1 MGLLDDLKKEA
12 ETLKNQEAQRTQS
25 LKANAIQVDQAMRS
39 IFKYMNE
46 MFRQLNVVRPPC
58 ERSYNLLTVG
68 KIDGL
73 TQSDYRIEYRTSQR
87 NNSEHYEELNVTFR
101 RAKAETM
108 TIKREAESIER
119 FRDLLWQNNMRFTSE
134 PFRNERRVVTH
145 EFFTVNNEVICGA
158 DIVGD
163 YEEGVVRFKLKN
175 VEDFGPSIYTVEPNV
190 IDDKSLEELAKLFIG
205 QVETNFEQFNRRPT
219 FNVGSVT
226 GQYPKAS
233 SKNVQYAVDPNPK
246 GEEEEEKKRG
256 LFGLFKK

>member
-39 IFKYMNE
+39 IYKYMNE
-46 MFRQLNVVRPPC
+46 LFRQLNVVKPPC
-58 ERSYNLLTVG
+58 ARSYNLLTVG
-68 KIDGL
+68 KIEGL
-73 TQSDYRIEYRTSQR
+73 IQSDYRIEYRTSQR

-101 RAKAETM
+101 RAKPETM
-108 TIKREAESIER
+108 TIKREAEHIER

-145 EFFTVNNEVICGA
+145 EFFTVNHEVICGA

-163 YEEGVVRFKLKN
+163 YDEGVIRFKLKN
-175 VEDFGPSIYTVEPNV
+175 VEDFGPSIYTVEPSV
-190 IDDKSLEELAKLFIG
+190 IEDKSLEELAKLFIG
-205 QVETNFEQFNRRPT
+205 QAETNFEQFNRRPT
-219 FNVGSVT
+219 FNAGGVS

-233 SKNVQYAVDPNPK
+233 TKNIQYAVDPNPK
-246 GEEEEEKKRG
+246 SEEEEAKKRG

>member
-12 ETLKNQEAQRTQS
+12 ETLKNQEAARTQS
-25 LKANAIQVDQAMRS
+25 LKANAVQVDQAMRS

-46 MFRQLNVVRPPC
+46 LFRQLNVVKPPC
-58 ERSYNLLTVG
+58 ARSYDLLTVG

-87 NNSEHYEELNVTFR
+87 NNSEHYEELTITFR
-101 RAKAETM
+101 RSKPETM

-134 PFRNERRVVTH
+134 PFRNERRVITH
-145 EFFTVNNEVICGA
+145 EFFTVNNEVICGT
-158 DIVGD
+158 DIIGD
-163 YEEGVVRFKLKN
+163 YDEGVIRFKLKN
-175 VEDFGPSIYTVEPNV
+175 VEDFGPSIYTLEPSV
-190 IDDKSLEELAKLFIG
+190 INDQSLEDLAKLFIG
-205 QVETNFEQFNRRPT
+205 QVEVNFEKYNRRAT
-219 FNVGSVT
+219 FGSGNT
-226 GQYPKAS
+226 GQFPRAN

-246 GEEEEEKKRG
+246 AEEEEEKKRG